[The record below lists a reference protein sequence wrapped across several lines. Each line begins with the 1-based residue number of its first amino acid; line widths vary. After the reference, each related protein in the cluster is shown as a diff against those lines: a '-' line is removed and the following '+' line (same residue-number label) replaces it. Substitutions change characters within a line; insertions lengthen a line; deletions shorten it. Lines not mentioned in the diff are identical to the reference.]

1 MKMILLMLKK
11 KITVTEN
18 YYCFQQIADSRC
30 SATEYQIS
38 NKTSLL
44 ALGSELNLKNVVL
57 MERTAGDPMK

>member
-1 MKMILLMLKK
+1 MSVICCPGTAAQDLSPTQKSGPCE
-11 KITVTEN
+11 V
-18 YYCFQQIADSRC
+18 RC

-57 MERTAGDPMK
+57 MERTAGDPIK